1 MDTHITA
8 NAPFA
13 SSPSTAN
20 IVQQVWT
27 GLTRPVASLQKQDER
42 RRSWLLS
49 TMLLVIIVIGGGLLT
64 YVYIAQ
70 PGAHDD
76 LDYQLMIAGIGVLI
90 GAYGLSRTHW
100 YQISAVILVS
110 TLFAIFM
117 TAPFVSGADERIL
130 AYSVLP
136 VLLTGMFFRLRWVI
150 AAASFNLAAI
160 ALRIETT
167 PDIDMYAYVTMLQ
180 FLILADGVIV
190 TFIHHITSVEK
201 ERRAELETVNV
212 QLRASE
218 ALLEQRV
225 RERTRDLMMA
235 ADVSRHT
242 TTVLALDTL
251 LPQLTQL
258 TQQGFGL
265 YAVSAFLYDNDDD
278 TLRLAA
284 RTDSTGQQVNTDN
297 ASFAISEHKGLI
309 AQAARDRKIL
319 AIDNVVSTPSFV
331 PDPMLPKTRS
341 EMVLPMLVGDNLV
354 GVLDMRAD
362 TVDRFGDE
370 ERQIF
375 TMLTEQIAIAVRNA
389 RLFETARAARLAAE
403 EANQTKSKFLANMS
417 HELRTPLNA
426 ILNFT
431 AFVADGIMGPVNGDQ
446 VDLLQQAIESGKHL
460 LSLINDV
467 LDITKIEAGMMELF
481 IEEVDLNAIL
491 QSVVSVGKGLIK
503 DKPVQLIADI
513 EDHLPSTYG
522 DKRRLRQVFLNL
534 ISNATKFTGKGEI
547 TIEARRGENGLEVMI
562 RDTGIGIAPEEHY
575 KVFESFK
582 QAKHDLSGAVGT
594 GLGMPISKYFV
605 EMHSGQ
611 IWFESELGAGTTFF
625 VRLPALSLVEAEA
638 INPAATAGG

>member
-1 MDTHITA
+1 MDTQITA
-8 NAPFA
+8 NASFA
-13 SSPSTAN
+13 PPPSNTN
-20 IVQQVWT
+20 IVQQLWT
-27 GLTRPVASLQKQDER
+27 RLTHPVESLQKQDER

-64 YVYIAQ
+64 YVFFAQ
-70 PGAHDD
+70 SGARDD
-76 LDYQLMIAGIGVLI
+76 LDYQLMVAGVGVLI
-90 GAYGLSRTHW
+90 GAYGLSRTRR
-100 YQISAVILVS
+100 YQTSAIILV
-110 TLFAIFM
+110 TTFFLIFM

-136 VLLTGMFFRLRWVI
+136 VLLTGLFFRLRWVI
-150 AAASFNLAAI
+150 TAATANLAVI

-167 PDIDMYAYVTMLQ
+167 PGIDTYAYITMLQ

-201 ERRAELETVNV
+201 ERRAELETVNT

-242 TTVLALDTL
+242 TTVLSLDTL

-265 YAVSAFLYDNDDD
+265 YAVSAFLYDSDDE

-284 RTDSTGQQVNTDN
+284 RTDANGQAINSPTTL
-297 ASFAISEHKGLI
+297 FAINKHTGLV
-309 AQAARDRKIL
+309 AQAARDRRIMVVN
-319 AIDNVVSTPSFV
+319 NVESSPAFL
-331 PDPMLPKTRS
+331 PNPMLPKTRS
-341 EMVLPMLVGDNLV
+341 EMVLPMVVGDNLV
-354 GVLDMRAD
+354 GVLDMQSD
-362 TVDRFGDE
+362 ITDRFGEE

-389 RLFETARAARLAAE
+389 LLFETARAARLAAE

-431 AFVADGIMGPVNGDQ
+431 AFVADGVMGPVNDDQ
-446 VDLLQQAIESGKHL
+446 VDLLNQAIESGKHL

-503 DKPVQLIADI
+503 DKPVELITDI
-513 EDHLPSTYG
+513 EDQLPTTHG

-534 ISNATKFTGKGEI
+534 MSNATKFTAKGEI
-547 TIEARRGENGLEVMI
+547 TLVARRWENGIEVMI

-611 IWFESELGAGTTFF
+611 MWFESETGVGTTFF
-625 VRLPALSLVEAEA
+625 IRLPALSQVEADA
-638 INPAATAGG
+638 ITPSLAGD